1 MFEVQQ
7 FRQFM
12 QAMQIGF
19 EKSTKCPLISELTP
33 PALGLQNYPGKSSC
47 RSLIAKRRTWNS
59 LECLMDSF
67 AAAAAAVP
75 PIDM

>member
-47 RSLIAKRRTWNS
+47 RSLIAKRRT
-59 LECLMDSF
+59 
-67 AAAAAAVP
+67 
-75 PIDM
+75 